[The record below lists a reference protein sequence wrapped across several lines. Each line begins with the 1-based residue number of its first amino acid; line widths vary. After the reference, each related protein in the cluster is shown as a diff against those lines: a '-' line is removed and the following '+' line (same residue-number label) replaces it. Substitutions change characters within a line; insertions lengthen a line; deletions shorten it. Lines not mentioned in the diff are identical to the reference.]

1 NREQQ
6 KSTAEGRKCGQ
17 LFSVEREV
25 RAFRRNR
32 AAPEHSRKGAMPPAA
47 RGLIS
52 STTLIAD
59 GCRPR
64 TDEVSDHLGFRAI
77 HKMGNIRFLSRV
89 IWGNAA
95 PPPSCSTGKSWLHF
109 RPPPVDFCSSRLA
122 IGAATERARALA
134 MAARTRAKALQTR
147 L

>member
-1 NREQQ
+1 LGTYWRRSAALNQCQPPHKLARA
-6 KSTAEGRKCGQ
+6 KRA
-17 LFSVEREV
+17 VEDVLERV
-25 RAFRRNR
+25 RGRNR

-89 IWGNAA
+89 IWGNAWVIRWRHCRQVGTT
-95 PPPSCSTGKSWLHF
+95 SCK
-109 RPPPVDFCSSRLA
+109 
-122 IGAATERARALA
+122 
-134 MAARTRAKALQTR
+134 
-147 L
+147 